1 MWYIDSS
8 AIIKLIKPE
17 KESAA
22 LIKKLPRTL
31 IASRISRVEVTRTI
45 IRYEPDLLDETY
57 DVFAAIQMVPVE
69 DAIIRIAENLPQFID
84 LRSLDSLHIASA
96 LGKDIE
102 TVYSVTS
109 EFRTGPYSP
118 RAKIFRSKYCKCQN
132 LKNFHDNKISC
143 EYLASNG
150 LPRCTQDLGFSC

>member
-22 LIKKLPRTL
+22 LIKKLPSTL

-45 IRYEPDLLDETY
+45 IRYEPDLLDATY
-57 DVFAAIQMVPVE
+57 DVLADIQMVPVE
-69 DAIIRIAENLPQFID
+69 DAIVTIAENLPQFIE

-96 LGKDIE
+96 LAIKN
-102 TVYSVTS
+102 V
-109 EFRTGPYSP
+109 
-118 RAKIFRSKYCKCQN
+118 
-132 LKNFHDNKISC
+132 LKGIITYDKEMVIAA
-143 EYLASNG
+143 EA
-150 LPRCTQDLGFSC
+150 LGFKTLSPGLKL